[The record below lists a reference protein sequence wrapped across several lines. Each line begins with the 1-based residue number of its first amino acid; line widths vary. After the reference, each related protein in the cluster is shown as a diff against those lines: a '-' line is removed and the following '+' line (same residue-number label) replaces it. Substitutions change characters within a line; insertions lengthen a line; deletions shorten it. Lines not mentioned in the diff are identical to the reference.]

1 MRHVTTLLPLLCS
14 AATSAYAQ
22 DGYPV
27 KPVRMVVASSP
38 GGGTDAT
45 ARILGPRVSELLGKQ
60 LVIENRPGASTR
72 IAAEHVTRSAPD
84 GYTLLVT
91 ASTHIIL
98 SSVFK
103 QLSFDPLTDFAP
115 ITQAIVV
122 PQLLVSHPSIPA
134 KNVKELIAFLKA
146 RPGKIEFAGGMAVA
160 SNPHLAMVL
169 FMNMSGTNMLS
180 VPYKS
185 GNAGLG
191 DVVAGHVPV
200 TMANPLAALP
210 LVRSGRL
217 RAYGVTTA
225 NRAVGAPDIPTIAE
239 SGLPGYEA
247 VQWFGV
253 LAPARTPREI
263 VLRLHRDIVKV
274 LQEPEIRSRFVADG
288 AEAQWSET
296 PEAFGRFMQ
305 AETAKWAGVVQRA
318 KIPKQ

>member
-1 MRHVTTLLPLLCS
+1 MRHMTTLLALLFS
-14 AATSAYAQ
+14 AATLAYAQ

-27 KPVRMVVASSP
+27 KPIRMVVASSA

-45 ARILGPRVSELLGKQ
+45 ARILGQRLSELLGKQ
-60 LVIENRPGASTR
+60 LVVENRPGASTR
-72 IAAEHVTRSAPD
+72 IGAEYVARSAPD
-84 GYTLLVT
+84 GYTLLMT
-91 ASTHIIL
+91 ASTFIIL
-98 SSVFK
+98 PSVVK
-103 QLSFDPLTDFAP
+103 QLSFDPLIDFAP
-115 ITQAIVV
+115 ITQAVVV

-146 RPGKIEFAGGMAVA
+146 RPGKIEFAGSTVAA

-191 DVVAGHVPV
+191 DVVAGHVPLA
-200 TMANPLAALP
+200 MANPLAALP

-225 NRAVGAPDIPTIAE
+225 KRAVGAPDIPTIAE

-296 PEAFGRFMQ
+296 PEAFGQFVR
-305 AETAKWAGVVQRA
+305 AETTKWASVVQRA
-318 KIPKQ
+318 NIPKQ